1 MRVALPPAEFLR
13 QCFEY
18 RPDTGELISRP
29 RPVGHFRNA
38 HVAAIWN
45 AKFAG
50 KVRGVPDKEG
60 YLIVTFERQKYRA
73 HRIIWTMVNG
83 HDAPED
89 IDHINRDKGD
99 NRLSNL
105 RACSRKEN
113 SCNGPKRAN
122 NTSGLKGVGAYE
134 GRWRARIKVDGR
146 SIHLG
151 IFDDKEDA
159 HRAFLAAA
167 AIYQGA
173 FAAA

>member
-1 MRVALPPAEFLR
+1 MMRVALPPAEFLR

-50 KVRGVPDKEG
+50 
-60 YLIVTFERQKYRA
+60 
-73 HRIIWTMVNG
+73 
-83 HDAPED
+83 
-89 IDHINRDKGD
+89 
-99 NRLSNL
+99 
-105 RACSRKEN
+105 
-113 SCNGPKRAN
+113 
-122 NTSGLKGVGAYE
+122 E

-167 AIYQGA
+167 ALYQGA